1 LAAKKR
7 GLYRFS
13 DHFGISRSQSQ
24 LDFVDIPLDT
34 DIRLFV
40 DPYALHVSPVD
51 WLRTCGDLVAN
62 YFELLI
68 QTLKARDE
76 AKALGL
82 LSNLHE
88 PNETRLGLSKGAP
101 SGRGWGR
108 VQAKQLYER
117 LSKSKAVISGKL
129 RDLGDFELLIPGIGS
144 DKISDLAIN
153 VIRGELTTYTEEQC
167 DLYGV
172 PTENVPAGVFW
183 NPDDQR
189 WESHYANLPVYKDK
203 GLILVPKIAVRRR
216 LVPDYQEFY
225 NYHILRFLEA
235 EHLRAGDAL
244 VHTLKNGNPRVY
256 KGDLRAKYKIS
267 KEFLFDFSEAH
278 PAELRAYKKSLPNKA
293 ATPISDNA
301 IEERQVSAR
310 SLDAHVTSQS
320 LMAIAPGVAQAN
332 EYHNFILGAL
342 TEIFYPT
349 LTRPKREQPVDD
361 GRKRIDIFFHN
372 SATEGFFSWLVNV
385 HGYHAPYILIE
396 CKNYSD
402 DPQNPEFDQLLGR
415 LNRKRGFVGIMVCR
429 AIKDRNLMLKRCQDV
444 VNNNDKQLILVL
456 EDKDISTMLDFV
468 AANARGNISAYLE
481 DALKEILT

>member
-1 LAAKKR
+1 M
-7 GLYRFS
+7 
-13 DHFGISRSQSQ
+13 
-24 LDFVDIPLDT
+24 
-34 DIRLFV
+34 
-40 DPYALHVSPVD
+40 
-51 WLRTCGDLVAN
+51 
-62 YFELLI
+62 
-68 QTLKARDE
+68 
-76 AKALGL
+76 

-244 VHTLKNGNPRVY
+244 VHTLRNGDPRVY
-256 KGDLRAKYKIS
+256 KKDLRAKYKIS
-267 KEFLFDFSEAH
+267 KEFLFEFSEAH

-310 SLDAHVTSQS
+310 SIDAHVFTRRPQGDTRIVQRHAAGAVSEKDEPRQTMTQS
-320 LMAIAPGVAQAN
+320 SAAYDCAFVYPSTTPG
-332 EYHNFILGAL
+332 EFIGK
-342 TEIFYPT
+342 ICHSF
-349 LTRPKREQPVDD
+349 RSF
-361 GRKRIDIFFHN
+361 G
-372 SATEGFFSWLVNV
+372 
-385 HGYHAPYILIE
+385 
-396 CKNYSD
+396 
-402 DPQNPEFDQLLGR
+402 
-415 LNRKRGFVGIMVCR
+415 
-429 AIKDRNLMLKRCQDV
+429 
-444 VNNNDKQLILVL
+444 
-456 EDKDISTMLDFV
+456 
-468 AANARGNISAYLE
+468 
-481 DALKEILT
+481 